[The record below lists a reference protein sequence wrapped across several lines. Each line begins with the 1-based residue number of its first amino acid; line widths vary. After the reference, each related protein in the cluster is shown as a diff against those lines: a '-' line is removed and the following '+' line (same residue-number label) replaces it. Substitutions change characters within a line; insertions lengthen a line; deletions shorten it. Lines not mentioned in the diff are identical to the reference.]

1 MHLIKAESA
10 MLVKQLLC
18 LCKPSGSHPWKN
30 FWRYTLNCAYPD
42 LNMGLRLIT
51 SSCTFQLL
59 HRHETA
65 SVLQRHAFDAWAEI
79 DIQFT
84 PPPALQT
91 PVPGQNGAKR
101 RPPPGNDQGRTSIHN
116 QVKMKPPPD
125 GTLVIYPDGS
135 YHRADKRRTADV
147 VLLSYQEA
155 MGQMIAMPWR

>member
-1 MHLIKAESA
+1 

-18 LCKPSGSHPWKN
+18 EPSGSQPWKN

-65 SVLQRHAFDAWAEI
+65 SVLQRHAFDAWAEV

-84 PPPALQT
+84 PPPLQP

-116 QVKMKPPPD
+116 QVKMKPPRWDFGHIPRRVLPPSRQ
-125 GTLVIYPDGS
+125 TLARMWFRYRI
-135 YHRADKRRTADV
+135 RR
-147 VLLSYQEA
+147 
-155 MGQMIAMPWR
+155 